1 MSATPGLRTQ
11 EPDNPH
17 GGLSVTE
24 FSSPGIWTAVRQAI
38 HLLPRNKRRLLF
50 LGAAVQVSLG
60 LLDLIGIALIGLV
73 AAIVV
78 SGLGVSSLPSSIQ
91 NVLDTAGLGDLSVS
105 QLSVTVALAAV
116 VILVGK
122 TLLSAL
128 MTRRI
133 ARFLANRQAEASARL
148 QALRKLRKK

>member
-91 NVLDTAGLGDLSVS
+91 NVLDTAGLGDLSPCY
-105 QLSVTVALAAV
+105 
-116 VILVGK
+116 
-122 TLLSAL
+122 
-128 MTRRI
+128 
-133 ARFLANRQAEASARL
+133 
-148 QALRKLRKK
+148 